1 MLCSLISMISTFIP
15 LKDSAEGVLVP
26 LSCYHHENK
35 LLLEELKGKHLL
47 CTAFKFT
54 LHQIQE
60 LLKSLLLP
68 GKKNKKKSWSN
79 WCHPF
84 LVSLVKKC
92 HRFLNK

>member
-68 GKKNKKKSWSN
+68 GKKKIKKRAGQIGVIHFWSV
-79 WCHPF
+79 
-84 LVSLVKKC
+84 L
-92 HRFLNK
+92 